1 MAAEGATYSDP
12 TNIQYQFSLNATVRG
27 YHNVISVTSQSDKLD
42 VQQNPDNSKSVS
54 FSFKTSLEND
64 VCFFFFI
71 YQNIFL
77 GAQNNRFGP
86 FGYPNNT

>member
-54 FSFKTSLEND
+54 SSFNPFMPNIFSHPYQLVEFIFNVRVVWWYFSFLLD
-64 VCFFFFI
+64 F
-71 YQNIFL
+71 
-77 GAQNNRFGP
+77 
-86 FGYPNNT
+86 

>member
-12 TNIQYQFSLNATVRG
+12 TNIQYKFSLSATVRG

-54 FSFKTSLEND
+54 SSFNPFMPNAFPHSYKMDES
-64 VCFFFFI
+64 
-71 YQNIFL
+71 IFNFRVV
-77 GAQNNRFGP
+77 GWYF
-86 FGYPNNT
+86 